1 MSYDTTLNED
11 MDADERDMDRAC
23 RLAGVR
29 SPASYIPRLPPAAP
43 APKPEL
49 SEAAS

>member
-29 SPASYIPRLPPAAP
+29 SPASYTPRPVAP
-43 APKPEL
+43 VAPKTEP